1 MRQSRLCDKKRFFA
15 CGALDEVTFSL
26 IFLNDSLLAL
36 THMVK
41 CALIWCRFLLQLR
54 SCCFSV
60 SSFRFFLASLAGG
73 EGFSFSFTMGFP
85 FLSIFLRCSHGRR
98 VVGSGMGNDW
108 WIREKREKSFTCSRR
123 FIIVCF
129 FSPFHMKR
137 RPSVL
142 KTSGFSAFMQ
152 YFFPFNRKRR
162 LSEWKKE
169 IRKDKK
175 KRRNT
180 HEHYKKRKFYA
191 AAIKR
196 YLSCVPLRWREGEV
210 LPGCK
215 FILDYL
221 LCFLASLPS
230 SEKKVLQ
237 FFLKENSGK
246 FNTFYSVYEGGA
258 WNEELCYEPHGR
270 SLLSHG
276 LMEET
281 WRWKLNLK
289 IVNINK
295 RLSKCLR

>member
-54 SCCFSV
+54 SCCSSV

-221 LCFLASLPS
+221 LCFWLLCRVQRKKFYNFSWKKTLESLT
-230 SEKKVLQ
+230 LFIQ
-237 FFLKENSGK
+237 FTKGERGTKNYVTNHMGAHCFHTVSWRKLGGEN
-246 FNTFYSVYEGGA
+246 
-258 WNEELCYEPHGR
+258 W
-270 SLLSHG
+270 
-276 LMEET
+276 
-281 WRWKLNLK
+281 
-289 IVNINK
+289 I
-295 RLSKCLR
+295 